1 MAATVQ
7 VGTIFIKDRPL
18 LLRALL
24 GKRVL
29 FGDLVLTSFTHEHY
43 PGSSD
48 STYRLELK
56 ECESSKLVFR

>member
-7 VGTIFIKDRPL
+7 VGTIFIKDRPF

-29 FGDLVLTSFTHEHY
+29 FGDLVLTSFTHEH
-43 PGSSD
+43 
-48 STYRLELK
+48 
-56 ECESSKLVFR
+56 